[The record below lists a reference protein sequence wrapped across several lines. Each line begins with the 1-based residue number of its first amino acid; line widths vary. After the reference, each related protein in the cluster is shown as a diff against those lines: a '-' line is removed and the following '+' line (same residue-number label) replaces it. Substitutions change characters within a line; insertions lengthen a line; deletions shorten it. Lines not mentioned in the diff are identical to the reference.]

1 MFALERLRRHA
12 VMKLQA
18 KEVFERTGEATLN
31 IHISWMSD
39 KNEKEKM
46 DISVTA
52 RLDENVAS
60 ICTR

>member
-1 MFALERLRRHA
+1 
-12 VMKLQA
+12 MKLQA

-31 IHISWMSD
+31 IHISWMSEN
-39 KNEKEKM
+39 NEKEKM